1 MSQTPAKLVLTKARS
16 LIADESH
23 WLQHD
28 WKEEFEGVTRRCAY
42 QAVEDAAASLGLD
55 DTRALN
61 TLSCLLGDDGECARE
76 LIPDF
81 NDTSTH
87 EDVLA
92 LFDLALEDA

>member
-1 MSQTPAKLVLTKARS
+1 MSQTPTRLVLTKAKS
-16 LIADESH
+16 LIADESL

-55 DTRALN
+55 ETSALAS
-61 TLSCLLGDDGECARE
+61 LSRLLGVDGECARE
-76 LIPDF
+76 LVPDF
-81 NDTSTH
+81 NDNASH
-87 EDVLA
+87 HDVMA